1 MRHSST
7 AHVRPLMRLCSV
19 ARTESAK
26 PAWWRRKRAARAHF
40 NRRPLPFGATR
51 RARWRQ
57 THGGQGQNACVGKR
71 QEARLPV
78 SRPNAG
84 FGSASAGQRDGALGA
99 AQRPMLPRGRGWAIR
114 RLFLPGGA
122 QAAHGKIDPLGGDAL
137 ALEERREVGV
147 APPERKGSR
156 VRGVGGGGGGG
167 RAGPGCA
174 EGEEGKARGGAR
186 GVQRGGW
193 GLRAHPNTD
202 RSVAALSWTS

>member
-156 VRGVGGGGGGG
+156 VRGVGGGGGEGG
-167 RAGPGCA
+167 QDQGVPRARRARPGAGPEECR
-174 EGEEGKARGGAR
+174 EGGGVCGR
-186 GVQRGGW
+186 TRTRTGRW
-193 GLRAHPNTD
+193 PR
-202 RSVAALSWTS
+202 